1 MLRAEARRAVILC
14 FSRCGRAAGRAGSSL
29 TPGEK
34 KRIVN
39 RIYLSREGRCSAR
52 PLQDTEEEDGNMVA
66 QLEPVVDS
74 MEQGEST
81 IDRAR
86 AGDRTAYGE
95 LVQRFRPA
103 IYSVLLAWLRDPA
116 EADDVAQEVFLH
128 SMRKI
133 SQLRDSRCFTSW
145 LRQIAVRLA
154 LNRVNRRRPVSSL
167 NHARQALLPG
177 NGDSPLDEI
186 LRAEEQ
192 DKVHEGLS
200 HLKPL
205 DRAMLEAFYL
215 RSRSLREMSEEFE
228 APLGTIKR
236 RLHTARQRLK
246 QFLEMETGKE

>member
-1 MLRAEARRAVILC
+1 M
-14 FSRCGRAAGRAGSSL
+14 
-29 TPGEK
+29 
-34 KRIVN
+34 
-39 RIYLSREGRCSAR
+39 
-52 PLQDTEEEDGNMVA
+52 MA
-66 QLEPVVDS
+66 QLESLADR
-74 MEQGEST
+74 EEYGEDT

-95 LVQRFRPA
+95 LVRRYRPA
-103 IYSVLLAWLRDPA
+103 IYGILLAWLHDPA

-133 SQLRDSRCFTSW
+133 GQLRDSRCFSAW

-154 LNRVNRRRPVSSL
+154 LNRLNRRRSLSSL
-167 NHARQALLPG
+167 THTRQALLPG
-177 NGDSPLDEI
+177 SAEGPLDEI
-186 LRAEEQ
+186 VRAEEQ
-192 DKVHEGLS
+192 GKVHEGLR

-215 RSRSLREMSEEFE
+215 RNRSLREMSEEFD

-246 QFLEMETGKE
+246 QVLKPENEN

>member
-1 MLRAEARRAVILC
+1 M
-14 FSRCGRAAGRAGSSL
+14 
-29 TPGEK
+29 
-34 KRIVN
+34 
-39 RIYLSREGRCSAR
+39 
-52 PLQDTEEEDGNMVA
+52 MA
-66 QLEPVVDS
+66 QLEEVDNR
-74 MEQGEST
+74 MEEGEST

-95 LVQRFRPA
+95 LVRRFRPA
-103 IYSVLLAWLRDPA
+103 IYSVLLAWLHDPA

-133 SQLRDSRCFTSW
+133 GQLRDSRCFSSW

-154 LNRVNRRRPVSSL
+154 LNRLNRRRPLSSL
-167 NHARQALLPG
+167 THARQSLLPG
-177 NGDSPLDEI
+177 SIEDPLDEI
-186 LRAEEQ
+186 VRAEEQ

-215 RSRSLREMSEEFE
+215 RSRSLREMSEEFD

-246 QFLEMETGKE
+246 QWLNADATAED

>member
-1 MLRAEARRAVILC
+1 
-14 FSRCGRAAGRAGSSL
+14 
-29 TPGEK
+29 
-34 KRIVN
+34 
-39 RIYLSREGRCSAR
+39 
-52 PLQDTEEEDGNMVA
+52 MVA
-66 QLEPVVDS
+66 QVGSIAEMADMP
-74 MEQGEST
+74 EEREST

-95 LVQRFRPA
+95 LVRWFRPA

-133 SQLRDSRCFTSW
+133 GQLRDTRCFASW

-154 LNRVNRRRPVSSL
+154 LNRLSRRRSVSNLTHLRQSSL
-167 NHARQALLPG
+167 PDGGA
-177 NGDSPLDEI
+177 DPLDEMV
-186 LRAEEQ
+186 RAEEQ
-192 DKVHEGLS
+192 GQVREGLS

-215 RSRSLREMSEEFE
+215 RSRSLREISEEFD

-236 RLHTARQRLK
+236 RLHIARQRLRRL
-246 QFLEMETGKE
+246 LEGGQDSSAVE